1 MEDDLDESVFDYISE
16 FDFEGLLPLFWIK
29 CGKDKETLRQ
39 KLINDYQMSHE
50 GLLDEAVSDVIK
62 NYEVALFDKEFL
74 GWNPNEWPM
83 DGSYYSSDSSEGELD
98 EEALVDIWLI
108 QYFKEHMG
116 HIEYLKGQT
125 KDQADRQRSSGL
137 FLKVRE
143 ADGEHVINKAG
154 CLLVLGGGL
163 LVIIISSFLTY

>member
-39 KLINDYQMSHE
+39 KLVNDYQLSHE

-62 NYEVALFDKEFL
+62 NYEGALFDKEFL

-108 QYFKEHMG
+108 QYFEEHLG

-125 KDQADRQRSSGL
+125 KDQQRSSGL
-137 FLKVRE
+137 FFRVRE
-143 ADGEHVINKAG
+143 ADGEDVINKAG
-154 CLLVLGGGL
+154 CWTVIVGIFL
-163 LVIIISSFLTY
+163 IIIIVVNGAFNS

>member
-39 KLINDYQMSHE
+39 KLVNDYQMSHE

-83 DGSYYSSDSSEGELD
+83 DGLYYSSDSSEGELD

-108 QYFKEHMG
+108 QYFEEHLV
-116 HIEYLKGQT
+116 HIKYLKGQK
-125 KDQADRQRSSGL
+125 KDQQGSSGL
-137 FLKVRE
+137 FFNVRE
-143 ADGEHVINKAG
+143 ADGEDVINKAG
-154 CLLVLGGGL
+154 CLWVACGIFF
-163 LVIIISSFLTY
+163 IIVVNGVFNS

>member
-39 KLINDYQMSHE
+39 KLINDYQMNHE
-50 GLLDEAVSDVIK
+50 GLLDEAVSEVIE

-83 DGSYYSSDSSEGELD
+83 DGSYYSSDSSKRELD

-108 QYFKEHMG
+108 QYFEEHLG

-125 KDQADRQRSSGL
+125 KDQQRSSGL
-137 FLKVRE
+137 FFNVRE
-143 ADGEHVINKAG
+143 ADGEYVFNKMAWLWVI
-154 CLLVLGGGL
+154 GGIFL
-163 LVIIISSFLTY
+163 IIMLEGIFNI

>member
-39 KLINDYQMSHE
+39 KLINDYQMNHE

-62 NYEVALFDKEFL
+62 NYEGALFDKEFL

-83 DGSYYSSDSSEGELD
+83 DGSYYSSDSLEGELD
-98 EEALVDIWLI
+98 EEALIDIWLI
-108 QYFKEHMG
+108 QYFEEHLG
-116 HIEYLKGQT
+116 HIDYLKGQT
-125 KDQADRQRSSGL
+125 KDQQRSSGL
-137 FLKVRE
+137 FFQVRE
-143 ADGEHVINKAG
+143 ADGEDVINKVG
-154 CLLVLGGGL
+154 CWTVIVGIFLIIMLGTAFN
-163 LVIIISSFLTY
+163 S

>member
-39 KLINDYQMSHE
+39 KLVNDYQLSHE

-62 NYEVALFDKEFL
+62 NYEGALFDKEFL

-108 QYFKEHMG
+108 QYFEEE
-116 HIEYLKGQT
+116 IVEYK
-125 KDQADRQRSSGL
+125 KDQAYRQRSSGL
-137 FLKVRE
+137 FFSVRE
-143 ADGEHVINKAG
+143 ADGAPQRIFHV
-154 CLLVLGGGL
+154 LL
-163 LVIIISSFLTY
+163 